1 MAKTTAADY
10 TFHPWRDNGG
20 DRILLSKAGW
30 KKPLSW
36 NRKAAEIHAAWS
48 EDCAEKES
56 LTWPGKPE
64 RPRVFCPC
72 LTGIS
77 TATGAMFEDWDG
89 IILNHRGLRLF
100 RCDECGICD
109 GCRNVGETA
118 WLTMADIRSD
128 LFQLLHETPCLDWID
143 GHGESRKVTR
153 SVLFNG

>member
-1 MAKTTAADY
+1 MAGTTTSADY
-10 TFHPWRDNGG
+10 TFHPWRDNGC

-30 KKPLSW
+30 KKPLMW
-36 NRKAAEIHAAWS
+36 NRQARKICE
-48 EDCAEKES
+48 
-56 LTWPGKPE
+56 GKPT

-89 IILNHRGLRLF
+89 SILNHRGLRLF